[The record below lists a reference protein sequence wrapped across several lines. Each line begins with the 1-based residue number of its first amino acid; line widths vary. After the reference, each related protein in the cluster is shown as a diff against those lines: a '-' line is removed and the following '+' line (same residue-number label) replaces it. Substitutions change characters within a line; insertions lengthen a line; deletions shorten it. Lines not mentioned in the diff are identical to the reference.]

1 MSLQQERLKTIIVGL
16 LLFITLAAVAF
27 QSLEFT
33 QVLRIDQ
40 NPRFSHSSVDDRSNG
55 GFSKGRVEK
64 VNGKLQLHCEIIASD
79 FAWPYCDV
87 SFDLQA
93 GPAKGLDLSRYSH
106 IKLWVKYLGAQ
117 HSGIRFQTRNFNP
130 TYAKRDQEPTFKYN
144 SIEIYPE
151 HNTYPVIVPL
161 KNFQVPTWWLVGNK
175 IPVEL
180 SGPEF
185 SNTLWVEVAT
195 GNNIKPGNYVLEI
208 ERLEFVGKLID
219 DQHLYLALLA
229 LWGLAALTYV
239 ATQMDYIRREL
250 NFSTQR
256 QKELEALNQLLNVK
270 SIRLAEQLTRDPL
283 TGIFNRDGIA
293 HIFEG
298 YMHNQRS
305 GKLSMIFI
313 DIDYFKQVNDTHGH
327 NTGDQVLIEFA
338 QVLGKSTRT
347 SDVLARWGGE
357 EFVLI
362 CPNTDLM
369 KAAHLAEKLRSN
381 IMEHTWPQLIP
392 LTASFGVAE
401 MQNESPTDFIAR
413 ADKALYAAKD
423 QGRNRVI
430 ISLPKGEGYIAIN
443 QDS

>member
-1 MSLQQERLKTIIVGL
+1 MTLQQERLKTRLVGAL
-16 LLFITLAAVAF
+16 LIITLAAVAF
-27 QSLEFT
+27 QRLEFT

-40 NPRFSHSSVDDRSNG
+40 NPRFTFTAVDDHTNG
-55 GFSKGRVEK
+55 GSSKSRIEV
-64 VNGKLQLHCEIIASD
+64 VNNKLQLYCEIAESS

-87 SFDLQA
+87 TFNLQG
-93 GPAKGLDLSRYSH
+93 GPTNGLNLSRYSH
-106 IKLWVKYLGAQ
+106 VKLWAKYLGAQ

-130 TYAKRDQEPTFKYN
+130 AYAQRDKEDTFKYN
-144 SIEIYPE
+144 AIEIYPE

-195 GNNIKPGNYVLEI
+195 GNNIKPGSYVLEI

-219 DQHLYLALLA
+219 DEYLYLILLL
-229 LWGLAALTYV
+229 LWGIAALAYV
-239 ATQMDYIRREL
+239 ASQMGYIRREL
-250 NFSTQR
+250 NHSTQR

-270 SIRLAEQLTRDPL
+270 SIKLEEQLTRDPL
-283 TGIFNRDGIA
+283 TGVFNREGIA

-298 YMHNQRS
+298 HMNNQRS
-305 GKLSMIFI
+305 TKLSMIFM
-313 DIDYFKQVNDTHGH
+313 DIDHFKEVNDTYGH

-338 QVLGKSTRT
+338 QVLNKTTRN

-369 KAAHLAEKLRSN
+369 KAAHLAEKLRVN
-381 IMEHTWPQLIP
+381 IKEHTWPQLIP
-392 LTASFGVAE
+392 LTTSFGVAE
-401 MQNESPTDFIAR
+401 MQGESPTDFIAR

-423 QGRNRVI
+423 QGRDRVI
-430 ISLPKGEGYIAIN
+430 VSLPKGEGFFAVN
-443 QDS
+443 

>member
-1 MSLQQERLKTIIVGL
+1 MTLQQERLKTRMVGL

-27 QSLEFT
+27 QSLQFT
-33 QVLRIDQ
+33 QILRIDQ
-40 NPRFSHSSVDDRSNG
+40 NARFSHSVVDDRSNG
-55 GFSKGRVEK
+55 GTSNGRVET
-64 VNGKLQLHCEIIASD
+64 VNGKLQLHCEIQASE
-79 FAWPYCDV
+79 FAWPYCDI
-87 SFDLQA
+87 SFDLQSA
-93 GPAKGLDLSRYSH
+93 PVKGLNLSRYSH

-117 HSGIRFQTRNFNP
+117 HSGIRFQTRNFNAS
-130 TYAKRDQEPTFKYN
+130 YAKPDQEATFKYN

-161 KNFQVPTWWLVGNK
+161 KSFQVPTWWLVGNK
-175 IPVEL
+175 IPAEL

-195 GNNIKPGNYVLEI
+195 GNNIKPGHYILEI
-208 ERLEFVGKLID
+208 ERLEFIGKLID
-219 DQHLYLALLA
+219 DQHLYMGLLA
-229 LWGLAALTYV
+229 LWGLAALGYV
-239 ATQMDYIRREL
+239 ISQMGYIRREL

-256 QKELEALNQLLNVK
+256 QKELESLNQLLNVK
-270 SIRLAEQLTRDPL
+270 SIKLEEQLTRDTL
-283 TGIFNRDGIA
+283 TGAYNRDGIA
-293 HIFEG
+293 HIFESH
-298 YMHNQRS
+298 MHSQRS
-305 GKLSMIFI
+305 SKLSMIFM
-313 DIDYFKQVNDTHGH
+313 DIDHFKQVNDTHGH
-327 NTGDQVLIEFA
+327 NTGDQVLIEFT
-338 QVLGKSTRT
+338 QVLSKSTRT

-381 IMEHTWPQLIP
+381 ILEHTWPQLIP

-413 ADKALYAAKD
+413 ADKALYAAKE

-430 ISLPKGEGYIAIN
+430 ISLPKGEGYIAIT